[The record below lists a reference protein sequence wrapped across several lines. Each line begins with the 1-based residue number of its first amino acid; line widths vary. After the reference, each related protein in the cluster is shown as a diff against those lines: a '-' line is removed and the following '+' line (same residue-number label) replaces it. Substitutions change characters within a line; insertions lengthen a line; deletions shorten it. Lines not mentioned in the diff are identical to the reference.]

1 MIPQFPGNVQKGS
14 QDSNSIKL
22 IKSRINEIYG
32 PTLDASSPTFGDSTA
47 AQIKRFQQDRRL
59 LVDGVV
65 GQLTWTRLFE
75 PPQIPSQVTAS
86 TLALRALEVAR
97 TQLGVREATGHND
110 GAAVES
116 YLRSVGLGKGYA
128 WCASFVYWCYS
139 QAAKALVVGNPLTQ
153 TGGVLDH
160 WARTRGQK
168 VSVPQVG
175 DIFIMDFGEGKG
187 HTGLVKEVR
196 GSMVVTI
203 EGNTNDANSREG
215 DGVYERI
222 RPISSMKGFIRY

>member
-1 MIPQFPGNVQKGS
+1 VRQ
-14 QDSNSIKL
+14 IKA
-22 IKSRINEIYG
+22 RINEILG
-32 PTLDASSPTFGDSTA
+32 PSLDATSTTFGDSTEA
-47 AQIKRFQQDRRL
+47 VVKKFQASRRL
-59 LVDGVV
+59 VDDGEV
-65 GQLTWTRLFE
+65 GELTWSRLFE
-75 PPQIPSQVTAS
+75 VTTPITVSAT

-128 WCASFVYWCYS
+128 WCASFIYWCFN
-139 QAAKALVVGNPLTQ
+139 QAAKALGVSNPLAQ

-160 WARTRGQK
+160 LAKTHGQI
-168 VSVPQVG
+168 VHTPQVG

-187 HTGLVKEVR
+187 HTGIVKEVR
-196 GSMVVTI
+196 GNMIVTV

-222 RPISSMKGFIRY
+222 RSISSIKCFIRY